1 LIVAML
7 TATATV
13 VTLPGTAMA
22 EPDNTSTSTS
32 TSSKALGVIGDG
44 AAFGVDL
51 FVLRPLGICR
61 LAIGLAV
68 LLPISSLLNFMV
80 LPLGQ
85 DTNVFSEDWE
95 RLVVEPKEYAF
106 DRALG
111 EDLVGG

>member
-1 LIVAML
+1 
-7 TATATV
+7 
-13 VTLPGTAMA
+13 
-22 EPDNTSTSTS
+22 
-32 TSSKALGVIGDG
+32 
-44 AAFGVDL
+44 
-51 FVLRPLGICR
+51 
-61 LAIGLAV
+61 
-68 LLPISSLLNFMV
+68 MV